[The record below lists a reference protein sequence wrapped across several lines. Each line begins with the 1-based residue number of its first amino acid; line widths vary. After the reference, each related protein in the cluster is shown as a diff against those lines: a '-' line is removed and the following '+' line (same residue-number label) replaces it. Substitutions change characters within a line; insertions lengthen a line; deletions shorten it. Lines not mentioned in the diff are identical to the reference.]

1 MARIQYR
8 VQPDALQS
16 VIDDPERGVLSLAG
30 NHGGLSLITGE
41 VYESNVVQGM
51 LAIETEHGTVY
62 VDRDNEITVSEEDG
76 KSLQDRKPGSLYEL
90 NTALTSF
97 LANEFGWHTAADDL
111 EADERDEGLNDVVL
125 AAGAAIDDLLA
136 EYPANG
142 DTR

>member
-62 VDRDNEITVSEEDG
+62 VDRDNEITVSEDDG
-76 KSLQDRKPGSLYEL
+76 RTLSDRNAESLYTL
-90 NTALTSF
+90 NTLLTSF
-97 LANEFGWHTAADDL
+97 LSDEFGWQTGDDDDTADD
-111 EADERDEGLNDVVL
+111 RDEGLNDAVH
-125 AAGAAIDDLLA
+125 ATGAALDDLLQ
-136 EYPANG
+136 EFPAGG
-142 DTR
+142 DHE